1 MKVPQAVLFSN
12 IPDGLIIKV
21 RKSMIDLF
29 MSTGVLVLCAVLFL
43 WVISIVIRDVSII
56 DMAFSGLI
64 ALVILYSAWV
74 ARADGQAATLTQ
86 ALVVI
91 WGVRMSVY
99 LIHRNWG
106 HGEDVRYTKL
116 RSWVPEGWA
125 FNWLSL
131 RQVFLLQGVVIWMLT
146 LPQQIFFALGPKL
159 SMDTLAWV
167 GVALWMIGFVFESVG
182 DWQLSRF
189 RADESKRGTI
199 LNTGLW
205 RYTRHPNYFGELAQ
219 WWGLFLIAAQVPT
232 ALYAVFGVAIYSWL
246 VVRVT
251 GKATLEKKMSR
262 EKPGYAEY
270 VRTTSGLIPWF
281 PKK

>member
-1 MKVPQAVLFSN
+1 
-12 IPDGLIIKV
+12 
-21 RKSMIDLF
+21 
-29 MSTGVLVLCAVLFL
+29 
-43 WVISIVIRDVSII
+43 
-56 DMAFSGLI
+56 
-64 ALVILYSAWV
+64 
-74 ARADGQAATLTQ
+74 
-86 ALVVI
+86 
-91 WGVRMSVY
+91 
-99 LIHRNWG
+99 
-106 HGEDVRYTKL
+106 
-116 RSWVPEGWA
+116 VPEGWA